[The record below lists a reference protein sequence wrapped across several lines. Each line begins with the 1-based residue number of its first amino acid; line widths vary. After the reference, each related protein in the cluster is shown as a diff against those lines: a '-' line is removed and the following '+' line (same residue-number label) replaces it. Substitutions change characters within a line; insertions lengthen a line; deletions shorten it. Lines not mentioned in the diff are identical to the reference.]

1 MEKIFC
7 LDKNNFVQADGPG
20 INLSLFSRRDPG
32 SSRKW
37 SGNLTPSS
45 SAIGMPSGTIQEIPQ
60 GSPMGLSPNMSP
72 GIVQGIPQRL
82 AKISIES
89 TSSFGRERGS
99 SSMNESKSKD

>member
-1 MEKIFC
+1 MEYVVSRK
-7 LDKNNFVQADGPG
+7 LNF
-20 INLSLFSRRDPG
+20 SLFSRRDPG
-32 SSRKW
+32 SSKKW
-37 SGNLTPSS
+37 SDNLTPSS
-45 SAIGMPSGTIQEIPQ
+45 SATGMPSGLIQGIPQ
-60 GSPMGLSPNMSP
+60 GIQPGLTPGMSP